1 MALHINL
8 YHEIHK
14 QADRERRDPVKLAS
28 LGLVVCLL
36 FLVLWYFYRAAAVG
50 GIERHRN
57 ELIAQWG
64 KLEPQLKVALDSEPK
79 LLNQQKSNKEL
90 VERLHGRFYW
100 APLLAK
106 FQSLV
111 PAHVQ
116 ILSLVGDTEPPKE
129 GQKPTFSLMVRG
141 VAAGA
146 MPRAA
151 ADDFRRALQAGFAEN
166 YSEVSVV
173 FDANSLEDGL
183 EVVQLNGQSLG
194 TANFR
199 IRVLFK
205 QPAAAPAAPVGPK
218 SK

>member
-28 LGLVVCLL
+28 LGLVVILL
-36 FLVLWYFYRAAAVG
+36 CLVLWYFYRSSTVRG
-50 GIERHRN
+50 LEVRRN
-57 ELIAQWG
+57 VLRDQWA
-64 KLEPQLKVALDSEPK
+64 KLEPQLKTALDNEPK
-79 LLNQQKSNKEL
+79 LLTQQKTNQEL
-90 VERLHGRFYW
+90 MERLQNRFYW
-100 APLLAK
+100 APVLA
-106 FQSLV
+106 QLQALV
-111 PAHVQ
+111 PPNVQ
-116 ILSLVGDTEPPKE
+116 IIALAGDIAPPKE
-129 GQKPTFSLMVRG
+129 GKKPPMSLLMRG

-151 ADDFRRALQAGFAEN
+151 AEEFRQALQAGFSQA
-166 YSEVSVV
+166 YSDVSVV

-183 EVVQLNGQSLG
+183 EMVQLNGQTLP
-194 TANFR
+194 TANFK

-205 QPAAAPAAPVGPK
+205 QPAASPEASH